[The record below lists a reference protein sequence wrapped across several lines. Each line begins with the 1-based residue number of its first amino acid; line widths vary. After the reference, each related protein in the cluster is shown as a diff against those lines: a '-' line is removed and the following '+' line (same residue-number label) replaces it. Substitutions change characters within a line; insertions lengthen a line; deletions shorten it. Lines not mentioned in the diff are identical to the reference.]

1 MLSLLEKPAEDQKS
15 MRHAL
20 MQRKTYKILFFITA
34 GIVFLLAVVPNDHVL
49 LTFHYADKAKHF
61 TAFFVLSLLLNRA
74 SSTMKHRLRNMLS
87 LLLFGIFIEIIQIY
101 IIYRSSSI
109 YDVYADVVGILLFQL
124 LFSLYKFL
132 RDRKT
137 YITPSSPTFR

>member
-1 MLSLLEKPAEDQKS
+1 

-20 MQRKTYKILFFITA
+20 MQKKTYKILFFITA
-34 GIVFLLAVVPNDHVL
+34 GIVFLLAVIPNDHIH
-49 LTFHYADKAKHF
+49 LTFQYADKVKHF

-74 SSTMKHRLRNMLS
+74 SSTMKHRLRNMLA

-109 YDVYADVVGILLFQL
+109 YDVYADAIGILLFQF
-124 LFSLYKFL
+124 LFSFYKFL
-132 RDRKT
+132 CDRKN
-137 YITPSSPTFR
+137 I